1 MSLVLILD
9 VIGSNHKSVEVKHI
23 SIYFFYTCMMVS
35 YNKLYLSTEYFIFCN
50 KNNTFE
56 ATDAAHSSKYSGLHF
71 NIPHSGLISFPQI
84 LQFFLMREGTES
96 SVKSALT

>member
-1 MSLVLILD
+1 MI
-9 VIGSNHKSVEVKHI
+9 
-23 SIYFFYTCMMVS
+23 VS
-35 YNKLYLSTEYFIFCN
+35 YNKLYHSTEYLIFCN

-56 ATDAAHSSKYSGLHF
+56 ATDAAHSSKYGGLHF
-71 NIPHSGLISFPQI
+71 NIPHPGLISFPQI

>member
-1 MSLVLILD
+1 MI
-9 VIGSNHKSVEVKHI
+9 
-23 SIYFFYTCMMVS
+23 VS
-35 YNKLYLSTEYFIFCN
+35 YNKLYHSTECSKFCN

-56 ATDAAHSSKYSGLHF
+56 ATDAAHSSKYGRLHF

-96 SVKSALT
+96 AVKSALT